1 MADNQH
7 SEARAFT
14 RTATTSSRRR
24 IRTELRRDDLRK
36 RRSDGR
42 PPRRGFRDAVRPG
55 PDGASVTTDRAVARP
70 GAARLRDVA
79 VAAGVSVKTVSNVVN
94 GTARVADDTRRR
106 VQQAIDAL
114 GYHPNM
120 MARRLRTGR
129 SGVLALAFPEMPN
142 PYFAELAVEVIAA
155 ARRHGCTVLMDD
167 TAGDAA
173 AELRIASGLGD
184 PMIDGVILSPL
195 SLDQNE
201 LASRDRSVPLVLL
214 GEADYGLVCDHVH
227 IDNVAAA
234 RDVTRHLIDGGY
246 RRIGAIGWQDPSP
259 RATAQQRLLG
269 YTEALRDA
277 GLPVDQA
284 LFPPVRSY
292 RRPDGAEAMRRLLK
306 LPARPDA
313 VFCFNDMMALGAMRV
328 IYDAGLRVPDDIALV
343 GFDDVEEAEFAIPSL
358 TTIAPDKTKIA
369 QEAVGA
375 LLARIND
382 GYQEPG
388 RLIQP
393 GYRLVVRESSRRR

>member
-1 MADNQH
+1 MGADLDLGGAAL
-7 SEARAFT
+7 SEERVTAR
-14 RTATTSSRRR
+14 
-24 IRTELRRDDLRK
+24 
-36 RRSDGR
+36 G
-42 PPRRGFRDAVRPG
+42 
-55 PDGASVTTDRAVARP
+55 

-79 VAAGVSVKTVSNVVN
+79 LAAGVSVKTVSNVVN
-94 GTARVADDTRRR
+94 GTARVADATRDR

-129 SGVLALAFPEMPN
+129 SGVIALAFPELPN
-142 PYFAELAVEVIAA
+142 PYFAELAIEVIAS

-195 SLDQNE
+195 GLDQNE
-201 LASRDRSVPLVLL
+201 LASRDRQIPLVLL

-227 IDNVAAA
+227 IDNISAA
-234 RDVTRHLIDGGY
+234 RDATQHLIDQGY

-259 RATAQQRLLG
+259 RATAQQRQLG
-269 YTEALRDA
+269 YSEALRGA
-277 GLPVDQA
+277 GLSVEQA
-284 LFPPVRSY
+284 LFPPVRGY
-292 RRPDGAEAMRRLLK
+292 ARPDGAAAMRKLLK
-306 LPARPDA
+306 LPDLPDA
-313 VFCFNDMMALGAMRV
+313 VFCFNDMMALGAMRA
-328 IYDAGLRVPDDIALV
+328 IHEAGLRVPQDIAIV
-343 GFDDVEEAEFAIPSL
+343 GFDDVEDGEYSIPSL

-369 QEAVGA
+369 DAAVDT
-375 LLARIND
+375 LLYRIND
-382 GYQEPG
+382 GYDDQPC

-393 GYRLVVRESSRRR
+393 GYRLVVRESSRRG